1 MKRRA
6 FSYARFSSKEQAE
19 GRSLDRQLKLARSFC
34 KRHGYTLDDRTFVD
48 EGVSGWT
55 GANATHGDLGVFLGM
70 VEEGR
75 IPRGSILII
84 EKLNRLSRLP
94 PHEANA
100 VIMAIVNAGV
110 DIATTSPEQVFT
122 RSNIGTLATWLPLQ
136 IAQCL
141 AHQESEDKSD
151 WLSDAWTA
159 KRETVG
165 RDGAEKMTKK
175 GVAWVRITADRKGWV
190 VLEDKAAMAR
200 RAFELADSGLG
211 VSLIAGVLNAEH
223 PEGMTGRGWQ
233 HGTVHDLLRSRAVLG
248 EYQPHVGTCAK
259 KGRKKT
265 RRPAGEPVQ
274 GYFPAIV
281 DEKLFDRV
289 QEALTMRKTGGGH
302 REDRDGPG
310 TRVTNLFNGLVWDAR
325 DGQSMVVNGNVGRR
339 FLVSSGAVRK
349 LPGSE
354 FRMVSL
360 DLFEQA
366 VLTLFRELKPG
377 DVTGKPGEAEDR
389 VADLSA
395 RLAAVNRKLEAT
407 RARAAAEDSDD
418 ITVFFELLKELEQ
431 QKIDL
436 AARLEEAAAEAA
448 GRDADNFG
456 EFTSLAGLLDAAALE
471 ERDRLRAR
479 VRLAL
484 RRMVEE
490 MLVLVVPAGRT
501 RLVAVQVFFKSTRR
515 RDYLLVL
522 RSATTG
528 REASWEAVSM
538 VDTVGPGDFSL
549 KDREQVLE
557 LELALRGAVEGLRGR
572 AARKGGRAAE
582 GKN

>member
-19 GRSLDRQLKLARSFC
+19 GRSLERQLKLARSFC

-70 VEEGR
+70 IEEGR
-75 IPRGSILII
+75 IPQGSILII

-94 PHEANA
+94 PHQANE
-100 VIMAIVNAGV
+100 VLMAIVNAGV

-122 RSNIGTLATWLPLQ
+122 RSNIGTLANWLPLQ

-141 AHQESEDKSD
+141 AHQESQDKSD
-151 WLSDAWTA
+151 WLSDAWST
-159 KRETVG
+159 KRETAG

-175 GVAWVRITADRKGWV
+175 GVAWVRITADRKGWT
-190 VLEDKAAMAR
+190 VLEDKAALVR
-200 RAFELADSGLG
+200 RAFELADEGLG
-211 VSLIAGVLNAEH
+211 VSRIAGVLH
-223 PEGMTGRGWQ
+223 GTCPKGLTGRGWQ
-233 HGTVHDLLRSRAVLG
+233 PGYVRDLLRSRSVLG

-259 KGRKKT
+259 RGRKST
-265 RRPAGEPVQ
+265 RRPAGEPVKN
-274 GYFPAIV
+274 YFPAII

-302 REDRDGPG
+302 REDRGEPG
-310 TRVTNLFNGLVWDAR
+310 AKVTNLFNGLIRDAK
-325 DGQSMVVNGNVGRR
+325 DGQSMVVNGGVGRR

-349 LPGSE
+349 LPGAE
-354 FRMVSL
+354 FRMVNL
-360 DLFEQA
+360 ELFEQA

-377 DVTGKPGEAEDR
+377 DVTGKPGEAEDK
-389 VADLSA
+389 VADLSG

-407 RARAAAEDSDD
+407 RARAKSEEAAD
-418 ITVFFELLKELEQ
+418 ITVFFDLLKELEKQ
-431 QKIDL
+431 QKAL
-436 AARLEEAAAEAA
+436 AAQLEEAAAEAA

-456 EFTSLAGLLDAAALE
+456 EFTSLAGLLESVAPE

-484 RRMVEE
+484 RRMVNE

-501 RLVAVQVFFKSTRR
+501 RLVAVQVFFKSGRR
-515 RDYLLVL
+515 RDYLLIL

-528 REASWEAVSM
+528 RKASWEAVSM
-538 VDTVGPGDFSL
+538 EDVARPGDFDL
-549 KDREQVLE
+549 RVREHVLS
-557 LELALRGAVEGLRGR
+557 LELALRGAVEGL
-572 AARKGGRAAE
+572 K
-582 GKN
+582 